1 MVRLPWYNWKGESKV
16 ESQWGRW
23 REFVSVD
30 GGGQRSHTITGFPP
44 QSMISQL
51 RLNSRAFM
59 EYLCDSDTELYEI
72 RVP

>member
-1 MVRLPWYNWKGESKV
+1 MSL
-16 ESQWGRW
+16 
-23 REFVSVD
+23 D

-59 EYLCDSDTELYEI
+59 EYLCNSDTELYEI